1 MFVGRDLSIL
11 AYDSGRATVS
21 RRPLCCRTGAV
32 LWTVDP
38 TEEPPIET
46 TADDTVTT
54 PARRERLVWMDGFR
68 GIAIV
73 LIIVLHGTAMLESI
87 GLAIPE
93 SVDLFN
99 TVASPFRIPLLM
111 TLSGMLLGG
120 SLSKGVGRYLTG
132 KLRAIAWPYLLWL
145 CILLLVF
152 PDLGIET
159 VIRGLWAPNTYL
171 WYLHTLLIAYLAAL
185 ALRRVPTW
193 ISAVVALLLAAVA
206 SLVSLPA
213 TLEMMSVD
221 RVLLM
226 LGYFFAGHLLAQHLQ
241 TALRWMRSPWG
252 IAIGLLGTAVVV
264 ALSVQGSFAVPS
276 NELLAP
282 PLMASLA
289 LGIALLS
296 QLPWNGPLSHA
307 LRWVGRHSIVY
318 YVTHWILLYWTLQL
332 TADPVMAWGV
342 GWLLAAMITGALLA
356 ATLLAWL
363 VHLRTPVRWL
373 FRV

>member
-1 MFVGRDLSIL
+1 
-11 AYDSGRATVS
+11 
-21 RRPLCCRTGAV
+21 
-32 LWTVDP
+32 
-38 TEEPPIET
+38 
-46 TADDTVTT
+46 
-54 PARRERLVWMDGFR
+54 MDGFR
-68 GIAIV
+68 GIAIL
-73 LIIVLHGTAMLESI
+73 LIIVLHGTAMLDSI
-87 GLAIPE
+87 GLVIPE

-120 SLSKGVGRYLTG
+120 SLSKGVGRYVTG
-132 KLRAIAWPYLLWL
+132 KLRAIAWPYVLWL
-145 CILLLVF
+145 GILLLVF
-152 PDLGIET
+152 PSLGVET
-159 VIRGLWAPNTYL
+159 AIRGLWAPNTYL
-171 WYLHTLLIAYLAAL
+171 WYLHTLLIAYLVAL

-193 ISAVVALLLAAVA
+193 ISAVVAILLAAVA
-206 SLVSLPA
+206 SLLP
-213 TLEMMSVD
+213 LPEVLDMMSID
-221 RVLLM
+221 RTLLM
-226 LGYFFAGHLLAQHLQ
+226 LGYFFAGHLLAQHLP

-252 IAIGLLGTAVVV
+252 IAIGLLGTAIVV
-264 ALSVQGSFAVPS
+264 ALSLQRSFAVPS

-332 TADPVMAWGV
+332 AADPVMAWGN
-342 GWLLAAMITGALLA
+342 GRLLVVMVAGALLA
-356 ATLLAWL
+356 GTLLAWL